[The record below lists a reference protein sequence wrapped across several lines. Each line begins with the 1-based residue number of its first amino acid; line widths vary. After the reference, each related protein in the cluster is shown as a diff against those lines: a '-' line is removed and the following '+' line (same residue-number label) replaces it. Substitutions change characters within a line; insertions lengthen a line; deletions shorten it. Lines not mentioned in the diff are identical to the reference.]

1 MVSVQ
6 FASLLAAGRPE
17 FNRRAAEVRRR
28 HPSFDAG
35 AFGAFVSTSVDAVVG
50 AVASRVPERAGA
62 AAFAAY
68 DIGLALAAHAR
79 GGTAVEQA
87 WAALAP
93 RYAALLAAQPAGV
106 LGLLTNAA
114 LHLEKSRV
122 ARLPEWLSLM
132 AALAPQV
139 ADLRQLEVAG
149 QICAWRSGLAHF
161 RSGAIAA
168 GDTVP
173 EPLALAAFGV
183 TGFSWPEARDR
194 LRGDP
199 WWTTDGAARQR
210 LREGIE
216 IGGFTGFGGEFAQPP
231 EVRPAADGFW
241 VRSGGRYAL
250 LIADACGA
258 VLHPASEEEYTHHA
272 APVRDVK
279 VAHFGE
285 QMTIDGRVLET
296 DLPTATLRVVCNDR
310 SMTITSPYS
319 HAIRVMPLP

>member
-1 MVSVQ
+1 MVSAQ

-17 FNRRAAEVRRR
+17 FNRRAAEARRR
-28 HPSFDAG
+28 NPSFDAG
-35 AFGAFVSTSVDAVVG
+35 AFGVFVSTSVDAVVG
-50 AVASRVPERAGA
+50 IVAGRAPDRAGA

-68 DIGLALAAHAR
+68 DIGLALAAKAR
-79 GGTAVEQA
+79 AGTAVEQA

-93 RYAALLAAQPAGV
+93 HYAALLAAQPAGV

-122 ARLPEWLSLM
+122 ARIPEWLSLM

-161 RSGAIAA
+161 RAGAIAA

-183 TGFSWPEARDR
+183 IGMSWPEARDR

-199 WWTTDGAARQR
+199 WWSADGAARQR
-210 LREGIE
+210 LRQGTE
-216 IGGFTGFGGEFAQPP
+216 IGGFAGFGGEFAQPP
-231 EVRPAADGFW
+231 EARPAPDGFW
-241 VRSGGRYAL
+241 IRSGEHYAL

-258 VLHPASEEEYTHHA
+258 VLHPASAEEYTHHA
-272 APVRDVK
+272 VQARDVK
-279 VAHFGE
+279 IARFGE
-285 QMTIDGRVLET
+285 QLTINGRVLET
-296 DLPTATLRVVCNDR
+296 DLPSETLRLVCSDR
-310 SMTITSPYS
+310 SMAITSPYS
-319 HAIRVMPLP
+319 HAIRVLPLP